1 MTTYNDTDIYKY
13 NKGNNQNLSE
23 LRDKVECVQRSQA
36 HIQEHI
42 AESQAETQ
50 IEIRALRN
58 EVKSVLRYFLQQG

>member
-1 MTTYNDTDIYKY
+1 MTYNYTDIYKY

-42 AESQAETQ
+42 AESKAETQ
-50 IEIRALRN
+50 TEIRALRDD
-58 EVKSVLRYFLQQG
+58 VKSLLRYFLQQG